1 MCERAVP
8 GGRHPV
14 RAAMIA
20 NVGGTR
26 DFRRRRR
33 RTARNQFRLSRP
45 AKLSRVSA
53 PPTVAARFTPRDTEA
68 NARRDRS
75 GATRRIPSRLDAW
88 RLCSAAGRGAP
99 RAWRATCKTSPRS
112 ARPTRSSRRSSRS
125 GASRRGG
132 APGRT
137 RRTEARPRR
146 ASRSSRRARRASR
159 NAGEMRA
166 SPPRRATAEGGPV
179 RCSFAAC

>member
-1 MCERAVP
+1 M
-8 GGRHPV
+8 

-45 AKLSRVSA
+45 AKLSRVSS

-75 GATRRIPSRLDAW
+75 GATRRIRRLPRTGEWQVDLGGTWINVEDAW
-88 RLCSAAGRGAP
+88 QGQLAAAAP
-99 RAWRATCKTSPRS
+99 
-112 ARPTRSSRRSSRS
+112 
-125 GASRRGG
+125 
-132 APGRT
+132 
-137 RRTEARPRR
+137 
-146 ASRSSRRARRASR
+146 
-159 NAGEMRA
+159 
-166 SPPRRATAEGGPV
+166 
-179 RCSFAAC
+179 